1 MRRALP
7 SLTIGGWNRLVATL
21 GHVCASQLGHRGQG
35 SDSAGGF
42 PTLAAYLSSWAWSIS
57 QMHELHRDLW
67 QFGWSDLRHLR
78 VCGSA
83 GRNQLDLQHHRSE
96 ARSAGI
102 GSFKTT
108 QLPVTDLTL
117 TDAACGKSADPRA
130 PA

>member
-57 QMHELHRDLW
+57 QMHELHHSKASVTGPRPVAVRL
-67 QFGWSDLRHLR
+67 
-78 VCGSA
+78 VGS
-83 GRNQLDLQHHRSE
+83 
-96 ARSAGI
+96 SAPSGVRQRRQEP
-102 GSFKTT
+102 T
-108 QLPVTDLTL
+108 
-117 TDAACGKSADPRA
+117 
-130 PA
+130 